1 MSINSDIGN
10 REIEHRLKEK
20 LPRKIHFSGIGGAGM
35 TPLAMLLSELGFS
48 VSGTDLAESDNV
60 RRLRELGIDVRV
72 PHIEELPASVGLLVR
87 SLAVPDNSP
96 ELEYSRAEGIPV
108 WSRAQLL
115 GAVASAH
122 GRTVAVAGSHGKST
136 TTAMLDCIFSSL
148 SLYQSTVSGARL
160 SDGETLRIGDGSL
173 FLCEA
178 CEYRRAF
185 LHIKPSVALITNIEL
200 DHTDTYGSEEE
211 IYSAF
216 LKLAESAELVILG
229 VDTPLSRRLSLES
242 NTRVV
247 TFGEGEAD
255 FSLESF
261 SQGGRGSSF
270 RVRWAGGEDEINL
283 SVPGIANA
291 KDALGAYALC
301 MTLGLPRESVKRALS
316 GFSGIDRRLELLGF
330 IEGRAVYYDYAHH
343 PTEII
348 NTISTLKE
356 LHGRVSVLF
365 RPHTYSRTSA
375 LFSDFVSSLGLADF
389 VTLVEIY
396 AAREEN
402 LFGVSSEGLA
412 CAIGERAVCVD
423 TKDAL
428 SHILSSTEGAIVLM
442 GAGDI
447 DGIIKEAMSLM
458 E

>member
-1 MSINSDIGN
+1 MSIKIEKSDID
-10 REIEHRLKEK
+10 IEHRLKEK

-35 TPLAMLLSELGFS
+35 TPLAMLLSEQGFS
-48 VSGTDLAESDNV
+48 VSGTDLTESDNV
-60 RRLRELGIDVRV
+60 RRLRARGIEIDV
-72 PHIEELPASVGLLVR
+72 PHSKRLSQGAELLVR

-108 WSRAQLL
+108 WSRAELL
-115 GAVASAH
+115 GAVARLH
-122 GRTVAVAGSHGKST
+122 GKTVAVAGSHGKST
-136 TTAMLDCIFSSL
+136 TTAMLDCIFTSL
-148 SLYQSTVSGARL
+148 SLGQTTVSGAKL

-185 LHIKPSVALITNIEL
+185 LNIKPNVALITNIEL
-200 DHTDTYGSEEE
+200 DHTDTYGCEEE

-216 LKLAESAELVILG
+216 LQFAESAELVVLG
-229 VDTPLSRRLSLES
+229 TDTPLSRRLSLES
-242 NTRVV
+242 HTRVV
-247 TFGEGEAD
+247 RFGDGEAD

-301 MTLGLPRESVKRALS
+301 MTLGLPRESVKWALS
-316 GFSGIDRRLELLGF
+316 GFSGIDRRLELIGY

-375 LFSDFVSSLGLADF
+375 LFEDFVTSLGLADF

-402 LFGVSSEGLA
+402 LSGVTSEGLA
-412 CAIGERAVCVD
+412 RAIGSRAVCMD
-423 TKDAL
+423 SERAL
-428 SHILSSTEGAIVLM
+428 SYMLSSTEGAIVLM

-447 DGIIKEAMSLM
+447 DGIIREAMSLR